1 MKNSIFEIPVV
12 PQTLNINNCRT
23 TSAKSITWISLG
35 SLSNI
40 LLKKCWV
47 KAMFTFTTF
56 EIFLFGGRL
65 VLSAAQWGTESERLK
80 ISVKNQKTI
89 WLLLKLLEKW
99 LTYKVTRFWMVFNSF
114 WFCFTLSVAEKLKNS
129 IFEIPIILQNL
140 NINNW
145 RTTSAKSINLIIIT
159 KLIKYSFKNVR
170 VKAMFTIIL
179 LEILLFESRSVLSTR
194 QRGKGS

>member
-1 MKNSIFEIPVV
+1 
-12 PQTLNINNCRT
+12 
-23 TSAKSITWISLG
+23 
-35 SLSNI
+35 
-40 LLKKCWV
+40 
-47 KAMFTFTTF
+47 MFTFTTF

-99 LTYKVTRFWMVFNSF
+99 LTYKVTRFLMVFNSF

-170 VKAMFTIIL
+170 VKSMFTIIL
-179 LEILLFESRSVLSTR
+179 LEILLFESRSV
-194 QRGKGS
+194 

>member
-1 MKNSIFEIPVV
+1 
-12 PQTLNINNCRT
+12 
-23 TSAKSITWISLG
+23 
-35 SLSNI
+35 
-40 LLKKCWV
+40 
-47 KAMFTFTTF
+47 MFTFTTF

-145 RTTSAKSINLIIIT
+145 RATSAKSINLIIIT

>member
-1 MKNSIFEIPVV
+1 M
-12 PQTLNINNCRT
+12 
-23 TSAKSITWISLG
+23 
-35 SLSNI
+35 
-40 LLKKCWV
+40 

-145 RTTSAKSINLIIIT
+145 RATSAKSINLIIIT
-159 KLIKYSFKNVR
+159 KLIKHSFKNVGWSQCLLLSFWR
-170 VKAMFTIIL
+170 YCCSKVGLCYQPPSGVKGA
-179 LEILLFESRSVLSTR
+179 
-194 QRGKGS
+194 RGLIKISNYKH